1 MCYNNR
7 GLADVDVYEKLFVK
21 MARLG
26 FPDKY
31 KGYNMIYD
39 FKNYQ
44 ADIELFPTVKK
55 ICKMWGLLK

>member
-1 MCYNNR
+1 MDIYQ
-7 GLADVDVYEKLFVK
+7 KLFIK

-31 KGYNMIYD
+31 KGFNMIYD

-44 ADIELFPTVKK
+44 ADVKSFPTVKK
-55 ICKMWGLLK
+55 IYKIWELLNG